1 MHRRAKGSAMQIFET
16 RVGRITA
23 GLWCGFGL
31 ACVSQALRWAYT
43 LS

>member
-1 MHRRAKGSAMQIFET
+1 MRMFET

-23 GLWCGFGL
+23 GLWCGLGT
-31 ACVSQALRWAYT
+31 ACVAQALRWAYT